1 MTNRFTN
8 IETLLRRLTTDS
20 THYYIEQKEIASRE
34 SYNGHTLYSRFKR
47 FDGSVTTTLLKQ
59 HIHKDINLA
68 IALNE
73 ESLLF
78 EYAGKHVVTFAAL
91 LFHIAKEFDITH
103 LIITNYSQ
111 DKISI
116 LFLGSEYNRNTK
128 DIFLNKVYRVLNAK
142 LPDEWQIFPKK
153 NRPEIGNL
161 LLLPREIIEFDSF

>member
-1 MTNRFTN
+1 MTSRYTN
-8 IETLLRRLTTDS
+8 IETLLRRLTSES

-34 SYNGHTLYSRFKR
+34 SYNGHTLYSRYKR
-47 FDGSVTTTLLKQ
+47 FNGNVTSTLLKQ

-68 IALNE
+68 IALNDT
-73 ESLLF
+73 SLLF

-91 LFHIAKEFDITH
+91 LFHIAKEFDINN

-111 DKISI
+111 DKITI
-116 LFLGSEYNRNTK
+116 LFLSSEYNRNTK
-128 DIFLNKVYRVLNAK
+128 DNFLNKVHRVLSAK
-142 LPDEWQIFPKK
+142 LPDEWHIFPKK